1 MKTWPY
7 GRPYFV
13 KGRLQLGSR
22 GLNLNLEICFYIS
35 SVKMRVF
42 LGFFIV
48 SEQDGLSGHRDF
60 PWMQLHC
67 NFQGLVAEPNSDRD
81 ILAMSVAVRLLSSC

>member
-1 MKTWPY
+1 MLFY
-7 GRPYFV
+7 EERV
-13 KGRLQLGSR
+13 RE
-22 GLNLNLEICFYIS
+22 LNFNTGICFSIR
-35 SVKMRVF
+35 SVKMCAF

-67 NFQGLVAEPNSDRD
+67 NFQGLVAEPNSDRN
-81 ILAMSVAVRLLSSC
+81 ILATSVAVSEQHRVCVLHAVEQLL